1 MWVCPTTG
9 FVVVLNGAPRS
20 GKSTIARAVQDSF
33 QGTWMNLGVDA
44 FCEYVIP
51 VELRPGIGL
60 RPGGERPDLEEHLP
74 VLFDALYGSVI
85 ALSRL
90 GLHVVVDVGHH
101 DDYSTP
107 LGILTRVAEELADR
121 PAYFIG
127 VRCPVDVVM
136 RRRDAGGAG
145 REDRYAREWAGR
157 GRSGSRPSL
166 ATGGPRPRD
175 LRPRGRHLGPIGSGV
190 RGGDQGSPG
199 PGTPDGLL
207 AAGETVST
215 RLTGVRLMAD
225 DEAANLRHAPHRC
238 GERDRV
244 PSRRLV
250 AGSPGSSSEVARADP
265 FRGARRTAP
274 RTRRRCPGGKGT

>member
-1 MWVCPTTG
+1 MPATG

-33 QGTWMNLGVDA
+33 RGTWMNLGVDA

-51 VELRPGIGL
+51 AELRPGIGL

-145 REDRYAREWAGR
+145 REDRYAR
-157 GRSGSRPSL
+157 SGPGGAVPDPVLRWQRAVHDPGIYDLEVDTSVQSARECAAAIRDRLDQGPPTAFSQLARRSRP
-166 ATGGPRPRD
+166 G
-175 LRPRGRHLGPIGSGV
+175 
-190 RGGDQGSPG
+190 
-199 PGTPDGLL
+199 
-207 AAGETVST
+207 
-215 RLTGVRLMAD
+215 
-225 DEAANLRHAPHRC
+225 
-238 GERDRV
+238 
-244 PSRRLV
+244 
-250 AGSPGSSSEVARADP
+250 
-265 FRGARRTAP
+265 
-274 RTRRRCPGGKGT
+274 